1 MGLAVESV
9 VRRAMSKISRR
20 ELLSSAWKWGFG
32 LIGVAGL
39 VTTAD
44 MFKPRAV
51 AGFGGI
57 VSAGQASDV
66 PTTDVKA
73 VQAMRGYVTDVED
86 NIVALSWKCP
96 HLGCRVPWCESS
108 GEFECPC
115 HGSKYNRLGEWREG
129 PAPRGMDRY
138 PVSIVDGVVEVDT
151 STVILGPP
159 HGPETIDEP
168 VRGPK
173 CTESTNA

>member
-1 MGLAVESV
+1 MGLAMEGV
-9 VRRAMSKISRR
+9 VRRAMSKINRR
-20 ELLSSAWKWGFG
+20 ELLSNAWKWGFG

-44 MFKPRAV
+44 MFKPLPV

-57 VSAGQASDV
+57 VKAGKVDDV
-66 PTTDVKA
+66 PDTDVKA
-73 VQAMRGYVTDVED
+73 VQAMRGYVT
-86 NIVALSWKCP
+86 NIEGEILALSWKCP

-115 HGSKYNRLGEWREG
+115 HGSKYNRKGEWREG

-138 PVSIVDGVVEVDT
+138 PVSEDNGIVEVDT
-151 STVILGPP
+151 ASVIPGPP

-168 VRGPK
+168 LRGPK
-173 CTESTNA
+173 CGGSESA

>member
-1 MGLAVESV
+1 
-9 VRRAMSKISRR
+9 MSKMNRR
-20 ELLSSAWKWGFG
+20 ELLSRAWKTGFG
-32 LIGVAGL
+32 LIAFAGAFQTWK
-39 VTTAD
+39 V
-44 MFKPRAV
+44 FEPRPT
-51 AGFGGI
+51 AGFGG
-57 VSAGQASDV
+57 VVNAGAVDDV

-86 NIVALSWKCP
+86 QVVALSWKCP

-138 PVSIVDGVVEVDT
+138 PVNIVDGAVEVDT
-151 STVILGPP
+151 STVIPGPP

-168 VRGPK
+168 LRGPK
-173 CTESTNA
+173 CGGTESA